1 MNRKKIV
8 KEINSKI
15 YKLKSDSSTNGN
27 KIKMQNLKYI
37 RNLVEEDI
45 KLNSL
50 KKLLNNIYSKDITNY
65 ILSNPNWKGFKI
77 EKGKPKRYLETLED
91 NLYKEIEDTIDSL
104 DNENLKANLLNKF
117 YKYTSIS
124 TFNYFYVGMLS
135 GVKLL
140 IEYYF
145 SPKSKFYL
153 ERFFKFKNI

>member
-50 KKLLNNIYSKDITNY
+50 KNFSTISIVKILQIIYYQIQ
-65 ILSNPNWKGFKI
+65 I
-77 EKGKPKRYLETLED
+77 GKV
-91 NLYKEIEDTIDSL
+91 
-104 DNENLKANLLNKF
+104 LK
-117 YKYTSIS
+117 
-124 TFNYFYVGMLS
+124 
-135 GVKLL
+135 
-140 IEYYF
+140 
-145 SPKSKFYL
+145 
-153 ERFFKFKNI
+153 